1 MKWLRET
8 RLTRHYENPIDRMAL
23 LSAVSLPFGLLVAL
37 VKLVLGI
44 ALGSAWLLLFGG
56 YYLVL
61 VLAKAFLLQRYSWE
75 RLERISAAQ
84 LQRHLLLGQRVGGGS
99 YVLLGAV
106 FTGICGW
113 LYRSGVDVHYSKNV
127 TLVIATIGFVKFIS
141 AVVGLIRARHLDNA
155 WVRLLKAFNVANG
168 SVAIVLTQYAL
179 LEMQRSAAASSSTG
193 LFGMG
198 VGVVLMVVGGMLMR
212 QR

>member
-1 MKWLRET
+1 M
-8 RLTRHYENPIDRMAL
+8 
-23 LSAVSLPFGLLVAL
+23 
-37 VKLVLGI
+37 KLVLGI

-75 RLERISAAQ
+75 RLERISAIQ
-84 LQRHLLLGQRVGGGS
+84 LQRHLLLGQRIGGGS

-179 LEMQRSAAASSSTG
+179 LEMQRSAAATSSTG